1 MFVRALA
8 VAAKPAGEC
17 GRGSADCAEDVRT
30 ADSAGNQTS
39 GPNLSVGVETDI
51 AEWGAGSSGSD
62 AVFRHTSPT
71 FIPERP
77 SLFWAPGPLRSRM
90 SAPGGLGQPKLASAG
105 HDGKCSR

>member
-1 MFVRALA
+1 
-8 VAAKPAGEC
+8 
-17 GRGSADCAEDVRT
+17 
-30 ADSAGNQTS
+30 
-39 GPNLSVGVETDI
+39 
-51 AEWGAGSSGSD
+51 
-62 AVFRHTSPT
+62 VFRHTSPT